1 MYTQRVCSTTMCA
14 CARRPCLRV
23 SIFRVCVCPLFL
35 FFRLIPNIN
44 RLMGIGILVCACG
57 GEVAKKRKEKKASY
71 SRRPVSLAVKASAV
85 GASTAHCGRLFQSL
99 IVLGRT
105 LLKHV
110 ESRINTKILTFAVQ
124 WHTVSRFKT
133 RNWLLLWLLFKETL
147 IQVWTF

>member
-1 MYTQRVCSTTMCA
+1 MYA
-14 CARRPCLRV
+14 
-23 SIFRVCVCPLFL
+23 FFFFF

-57 GEVAKKRKEKKASY
+57 GEVAKKKASY

-124 WHTVSRFKT
+124 
-133 RNWLLLWLLFKETL
+133 
-147 IQVWTF
+147 

>member
-1 MYTQRVCSTTMCA
+1 MYA
-14 CARRPCLRV
+14 
-23 SIFRVCVCPLFL
+23 FFFFF

-44 RLMGIGILVCACG
+44 RLMGIGIFVCACG
-57 GEVAKKRKEKKASY
+57 GEVAKKKEKKKKASY

-110 ESRINTKILTFAVQ
+110 ESRINTKNLTFAVQ
-124 WHTVSRFKT
+124 
-133 RNWLLLWLLFKETL
+133 
-147 IQVWTF
+147 